1 VEENNIVLS
10 NWKKI
15 CGPQE
20 AIIKGGS
27 YTLKKHTLGRQY
39 TQLHTYYSL
48 KLVFI
53 FVREELELSIK
64 RNTKQVV

>member
-27 YTLKKHTLGRQY
+27 YTLKKYTLCGHGTEKAHNY
-39 TQLHTYYSL
+39 IHIYSL
-48 KLVFI
+48 KLVYI
-53 FVREELELSIK
+53 LREVRDIS
-64 RNTKQVV
+64 